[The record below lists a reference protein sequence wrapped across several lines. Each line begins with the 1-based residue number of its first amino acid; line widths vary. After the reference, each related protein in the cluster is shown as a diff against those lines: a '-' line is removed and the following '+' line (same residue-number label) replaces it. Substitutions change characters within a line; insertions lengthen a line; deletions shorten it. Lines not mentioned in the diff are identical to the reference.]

1 MRSEHSKLLAVS
13 KGECK
18 GNVLSL
24 TSSENTVLQNKYKK
38 ILLSSLKTTIKLLS
52 WKISGIQGIFDNVH

>member
-24 TSSENTVLQNKYKK
+24 TSSENTVLKNKYKNF
-38 ILLSSLKTTIKLLS
+38 LLSSFKTTIKLLS
-52 WKISGIQGIFDNVH
+52 WKISGIQGIFDNDQ

>member
-13 KGECK
+13 KGQWK
-18 GNVLSL
+18 GNVLSWAR
-24 TSSENTVLQNKYKK
+24 SENTVLQNKYKK

-52 WKISGIQGIFDNVH
+52 WKISRTQGIFDNDQ

>member
-1 MRSEHSKLLAVS
+1 MRNEHSKLLAVS
-13 KGECK
+13 KGEWK

-52 WKISGIQGIFDNVH
+52 WKISGIQGIFDNGQ

>member
-1 MRSEHSKLLAVS
+1 MRSEYSKLLAVS
-13 KGECK
+13 RGECK

-24 TSSENTVLQNKYKK
+24 TSSKNTVLQNKYKK

-52 WKISGIQGIFDNVH
+52 WKISGIQGIFDNVQ

>member
-18 GNVLSL
+18 GNVLPL
-24 TSSENTVLQNKYKK
+24 TSSENTVLQNKYKNF
-38 ILLSSLKTTIKLLS
+38 LLSSFKTTIKLLS
-52 WKISGIQGIFDNVH
+52 WKISGIQGIFDNDQ

>member
-52 WKISGIQGIFDNVH
+52 WKISGIQGIFDNVQ

>member
-1 MRSEHSKLLAVS
+1 MRSEYSKLLAVS

-38 ILLSSLKTTIKLLS
+38 ILLSSFKTTIKLLS
-52 WKISGIQGIFDNVH
+52 WKISGIQGIFDNGQ

>member
-1 MRSEHSKLLAVS
+1 MRSEYSKLLAVS

-38 ILLSSLKTTIKLLS
+38 ILLSSFKTTVKLLS
-52 WKISGIQGIFDNVH
+52 WKISGIQGIFDNVQ

>member
-1 MRSEHSKLLAVS
+1 MRGENSKLLAVS
-13 KGECK
+13 KGEWK

-38 ILLSSLKTTIKLLS
+38 ILLSSLKTIKLLS
-52 WKISGIQGIFDNVH
+52 WKISGMQGIFDNVQ

>member
-24 TSSENTVLQNKYKK
+24 TSSENTVLQNKYKNF
-38 ILLSSLKTTIKLLS
+38 LLSSLKTTIKLLS
-52 WKISGIQGIFDNVH
+52 WKISGIQGIFDNDQ

>member
-18 GNVLSL
+18 GNVIPL
-24 TSSENTVLQNKYKK
+24 TSNENTVLQNKHKDFAFFLENNNK
-38 ILLSSLKTTIKLLS
+38 VVIMENWWNTRN
-52 WKISGIQGIFDNVH
+52 F

>member
-1 MRSEHSKLLAVS
+1 MRSEYSKLLAVS

-24 TSSENTVLQNKYKK
+24 TSSENIVLQNKYKK
-38 ILLSSLKTTIKLLS
+38 ILLSSFKTTVKLLS
-52 WKISGIQGIFDNVH
+52 WKISGIQGIFDNVQ

>member
-52 WKISGIQGIFDNVH
+52 WKISGIQGIFDNDQ

>member
-13 KGECK
+13 KGQWK
-18 GNVLSL
+18 GSVLSWAR
-24 TSSENTVLQNKYKK
+24 SENTVLQNKYKK

-52 WKISGIQGIFDNVH
+52 WKISGIQGIFDNGQ

>member
-52 WKISGIQGIFDNVH
+52 WKIGGIQGIFDNDQ

>member
-1 MRSEHSKLLAVS
+1 MRSEYSKLLAVS

-24 TSSENTVLQNKYKK
+24 TSRENTVLQNKYKK
-38 ILLSSLKTTIKLLS
+38 ILLSSFKTTIKLLS
-52 WKISGIQGIFDNVH
+52 WKISGIQGIFDNVQ

>member
-13 KGECK
+13 KAECK
-18 GNVLSL
+18 GNVLPL
-24 TSSENTVLQNKYKK
+24 TNSENTVLPNKYKK

-52 WKISGIQGIFDNVH
+52 WKISGIQGIFDNGQ

>member
-1 MRSEHSKLLAVS
+1 MRSEHSKLLAVR
-13 KGECK
+13 KEECK

-24 TSSENTVLQNKYKK
+24 TSSENTLLQNKDKK

-52 WKISGIQGIFDNVH
+52 WKIGGIQGIFDNDQ

>member
-1 MRSEHSKLLAVS
+1 MRSEYSKLLAVG

-24 TSSENTVLQNKYKK
+24 TGSENTVLQNKYKK

-52 WKISGIQGIFDNVH
+52 WKISGIKGIFDNVQ

>member
-24 TSSENTVLQNKYKK
+24 TSSENTVLQNKYKNF
-38 ILLSSLKTTIKLLS
+38 LLSSFKTTIKLLS
-52 WKISGIQGIFDNVH
+52 WKISGIQGIFDNDQ

>member
-1 MRSEHSKLLAVS
+1 MAVS

-24 TSSENTVLQNKYKK
+24 TSSENTVSQNKYKK
-38 ILLSSLKTTIKLLS
+38 ILLSSFKTTVKLLS
-52 WKISGIQGIFDNVH
+52 WKISGIQGIFDNVQ

>member
-1 MRSEHSKLLAVS
+1 MRSEYSKLLAVS

-52 WKISGIQGIFDNVH
+52 WKIGGIQGIFDNDQ

>member
-1 MRSEHSKLLAVS
+1 MRSEYSKLLAVS

-24 TSSENTVLQNKYKK
+24 TSSENTVLQNKYKNF
-38 ILLSSLKTTIKLLS
+38 LLSSFKTTIKLLS
-52 WKISGIQGIFDNVH
+52 WKISGIQGIFDNDQ

>member
-1 MRSEHSKLLAVS
+1 MRSEHTKLLAVS

-24 TSSENTVLQNKYKK
+24 TSSENIVLPNKYK
-38 ILLSSLKTTIKLLS
+38 IFLLSSFKTTIKLLL
-52 WKISGIQGIFDNVH
+52 WKISGIQGIFDNDQ

>member
-1 MRSEHSKLLAVS
+1 MRSEYSKLLAVG

-52 WKISGIQGIFDNVH
+52 WKISGIQGIFDNVQ

>member
-1 MRSEHSKLLAVS
+1 MRSEYSKLLAVS

-52 WKISGIQGIFDNVH
+52 WKISGTQGIFDNDQ